1 MAIYH
6 PTTRQANF
14 SEAVDRLKDIE
25 GVGWDKQDRGGA
37 TVYGIVLKWHKNK
50 FVPGPIQ
57 WSHRGPVAKING
69 KYVSAKAFYYQEF
82 WKALKCDEYNHLM
95 ATQLFFFGV
104 NAGVSQARK
113 ELQRAISACRI
124 KINGR
129 LTIDGRIG
137 PSTREALAECDP
149 YALQSAFVASIE
161 GFYRAAK
168 QSDRYATGWINKRIY
183 FKRTS

>member
-1 MAIYH
+1 MPTYY
-6 PTTRQANF
+6 PTTRRASF
-14 SEAVDRLKDIE
+14 REAVDQLKGIE
-25 GVGWDKQDRGGA
+25 GVGWDKKDRGGK
-37 TVYGIVLKWHKNK
+37 TVYGIVVKWHKHK

-57 WSHRGPVAKING
+57 WSHQGPVAKING
-69 KYVSAKAFYYQEF
+69 KYRSAKAFYYQEF
-82 WKALKCDEYNHLM
+82 WKALRCDDHNHLM

-104 NAGVSQARK
+104 NAGVRQARR
-113 ELQRAISACRI
+113 ELQRAISACRV
-124 KINGR
+124 KLDGR

-137 PSTREALAECDP
+137 PNTRRALAECDP

-183 FKRTS
+183 FKRS